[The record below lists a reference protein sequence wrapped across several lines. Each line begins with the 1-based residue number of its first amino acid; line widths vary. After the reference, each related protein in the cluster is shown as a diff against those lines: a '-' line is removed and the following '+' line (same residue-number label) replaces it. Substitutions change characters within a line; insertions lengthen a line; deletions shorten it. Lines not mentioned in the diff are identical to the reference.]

1 MYQSS
6 FRCWLESWRLTRL
19 QETMESLGAFVQQD
33 LLDLEPSEYGL
44 LKMKSLEAKRFEQAM
59 AVLEAEFSAQKPLL
73 ATNFKT

>member
-1 MYQSS
+1 
-6 FRCWLESWRLTRL
+6 
-19 QETMESLGAFVQQD
+19 MESLGAFVQQD